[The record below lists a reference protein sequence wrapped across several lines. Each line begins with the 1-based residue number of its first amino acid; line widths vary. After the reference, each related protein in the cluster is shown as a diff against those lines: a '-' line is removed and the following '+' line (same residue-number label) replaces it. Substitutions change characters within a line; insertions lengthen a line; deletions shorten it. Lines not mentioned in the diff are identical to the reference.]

1 MRKARVDIH
10 LGKDITKTQIAID
23 GVSVPC
29 KQMRIDLDARDSYP
43 MFTLLGDFHTL
54 DPLYGPLVVLAS
66 PLVVH
71 PEFPMNI
78 EPDISIPKT
87 ADCGL
92 KAL

>member
-1 MRKARVDIH
+1 MMTARVDIH
-10 LGKDITKTQIAID
+10 FGEDITKTQIAID
-23 GVSVPC
+23 GVSIPC
-29 KQMRIDLDARDSYP
+29 KQIKINLDARDPYP

-78 EPDISIPKT
+78 EPDVSIPRT
-87 ADCGL
+87 AD
-92 KAL
+92 